1 MSVPPSEFSESFVD
15 GMRSR
20 MAVSFHKYGAIKD
33 AYPHK
38 VNTLESLRI
47 RLDKYME
54 TGNTEFLIDAA
65 NFAMIEFMLPSH
77 PNAYFKATESSES
90 PGRAAYDTQFEPTQ
104 RDNAEL
110 SDSEW
115 RELRGQHST

>member
-1 MSVPPSEFSESFVD
+1 MSTEFSEQFVD

-20 MAVSFHKYGAIKD
+20 MAVSFHKYGTIKD

-38 VNTLESLRI
+38 VNAMESLRL
-47 RLDKYME
+47 RLDKYMS

-77 PNAYFKATESSES
+77 PEAHFKATDSSES
-90 PGRAAYDTQFEPTQ
+90 PGRCAYDTQFEPTQ

-110 SDSEW
+110 TDAEW
-115 RELRGQHST
+115 KKLRS